1 MKKFQNGACDLLQPS
16 AVKDAFE
23 EESMTD
29 ADTRVVIITDSK
41 AKLPKQSSLKTTIIN
56 VGDEK
61 LNESPDVVNLIE
73 LQQEF
78 TTLDLP
84 FQSHIKK

>member
-1 MKKFQNGACDLLQPS
+1 MQPS

-41 AKLPKQSSLKTTIIN
+41 AKLPKQSSPKTTIIN

-61 LNESPDVVNLIE
+61 LDESPDVVNLIV
-73 LQQEF
+73 
-78 TTLDLP
+78 
-84 FQSHIKK
+84 

>member
-84 FQSHIKK
+84 FQSQIKK